1 MDDHERARSGPAIL
15 IVYPDHHA
23 VGEAAA
29 EGLRA
34 AGCETVRAESVYAA
48 VVALAAGPGRF
59 AAAILAIDFFNREE
73 LRFFPMAKRR
83 WPELVTAALTE
94 PAFAYK
100 AAIADLAGADFVC
113 CEAGRAGEL
122 AEKLT
127 AGFRL
132 QASGFRNSKTK
143 ETETATPS
151 PYPLPSRERGEEE
164 TAKTTSEEETAPPS
178 SAGGLIRR
186 NKRNDNDRTGQSP
199 VPTNG
204 NNSRA
209 GTSPVPTKEEE
220 SGERK
225 RRGPGRQSEP
235 AAEAGVVRR
244 PVVELPEKPAR
255 PPTTQEILTEEEL
268 AALMENMEEDD
279 LSDE

>member
-1 MDDHERARSGPAIL
+1 MDDHERSRSGPAIL

-34 AGCETVRAESVYAA
+34 AGRETVRAESVYAA
-48 VVALAAGPGRF
+48 VVALAAEPGRF

-100 AAIADLAGADFVC
+100 AAIADLAGADFILC
-113 CEAGRAGEL
+113 DAARAGEL
-122 AEKLT
+122 VERLT
-127 AGFRL
+127 EVFSP
-132 QASGFRNSKTK
+132 QSSVFSNSKT
-143 ETETATPS
+143 TEKKTATPS

-164 TAKTTSEEETAPPS
+164 ETAKEEKETASSS
-178 SAGGLIRR
+178 SAGGFKSK
-186 NKRNDNDRTGQSP
+186 NQNRND
-199 VPTNG
+199 
-204 NNSRA
+204 RA
-209 GTSPVPTKEEE
+209 GTSPAPTKEAEI
-220 SGERK
+220 GERK
-225 RRGPGRQSEP
+225 RRGPHQQSEP
-235 AAEAGVVRR
+235 AAEAAVVRR
-244 PVVELPEKPAR
+244 PLGELPQKPAR
-255 PPTTQEILTEEEL
+255 PLTTQEILTEEEL

-279 LSDE
+279 LPNE